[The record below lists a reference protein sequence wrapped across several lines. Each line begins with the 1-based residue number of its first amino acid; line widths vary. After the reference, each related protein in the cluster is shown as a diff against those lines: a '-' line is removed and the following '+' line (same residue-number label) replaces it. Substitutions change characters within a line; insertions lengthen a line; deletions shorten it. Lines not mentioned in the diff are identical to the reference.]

1 MTTVER
7 PVASPC
13 VNICALDEDD
23 VCTGCQRTVAEITR
37 WGRMSNDERRVVL
50 GLCHERAKASGLVPS
65 IGFLLNMDWG
75 VMKMNFMPDA
85 ELGPHLKG
93 LEGFIRQQIV
103 DRDSLVYTLARHHYI
118 RMAIG
123 CVIEADE
130 ESPEM
135 VPFLFQFA
143 SSLNALTFFYDRL
156 YDFSGEALASA
167 REEYEEE

>member
-1 MTTVER
+1 MIHN
-7 PVASPC
+7 AAFYIS
-13 VNICALDEDD
+13 D
-23 VCTGCQRTVAEITR
+23 
-37 WGRMSNDERRVVL
+37 
-50 GLCHERAKASGLVPS
+50 PS
-65 IGFLLNMDWG
+65 IIGSRMFDCFDEIRSYEALTEGDRATGFLLNMDWG

-103 DRDSLVYTLARHHYI
+103 DPDSLVYTLARHHYI